1 MLISLNFYLLFSFS
15 KKFERQYLLKLFP
28 AMIPIVIVL
37 FFGFGFALK
46 LLHIQMNFV
55 TSETLIS
62 AMMSLIVISLI
73 NFVNQ
78 FFSYI
83 VDLVV
88 TFHQKKNAAN
98 LGRHPIKF
106 FVDNQ
111 IMLKRVTTLIWFF
124 GSALML
130 YGIWLGG

>member
-1 MLISLNFYLLFSFS
+1 
-15 KKFERQYLLKLFP
+15 
-28 AMIPIVIVL
+28 MIPIVIVL

>member
-1 MLISLNFYLLFSFS
+1 
-15 KKFERQYLLKLFP
+15 
-28 AMIPIVIVL
+28 
-37 FFGFGFALK
+37 
-46 LLHIQMNFV
+46 MNFV
-55 TSETLIS
+55 TSEALIS

-88 TFHQKKNAAN
+88 KFHQRNNAAN
-98 LGRHPIKF
+98 LASQPIKF

-111 IMLKRVTTLIWFF
+111 TMLKRVATLIWFF
-124 GSALML
+124 GSGLML